1 MSQSSVPGCLAVALL
16 ALSAAP
22 AYSAPPTAQNSAA
35 ASARAAPQ
43 SPLSA
48 VEYEQRKNRIVQFF
62 EQQRAAYRVVAT
74 TRTKSG
80 QIIDWIWP
88 QSQVAD
94 GAVAAPPDAG
104 DSLPPKGQAY
114 QASSLAAK
122 APGAPNRTAQT
133 EVQLDASMCGPK
145 GTVPVVRFDVDA
157 YLRQVKN
164 LPLDPRQIVS
174 KAPPAPSPASNNRY
188 YVVWHRFADVYG
200 TSGYINIW
208 DTAGPVY
215 GETSIAQTAVIRG
228 VPMQAIEAGKI
239 EHVAFAPASQPVFFT
254 YFRTNDAA
262 SGDWV
267 GGYNALV
274 RGWVQVSPTV
284 APGMSLVGWSSVAGG
299 PQYDLDLEVRLF
311 NGNWW
316 VKAAGQWAG
325 YYPHCVGGGA
335 APPCPSGTLF
345 SAAGIRDK
353 ADRLDWYG
361 EIYDSSA
368 PASTSTDMGSG
379 AYANAQFG
387 HAAYFRNLTYF
398 WSADNYWWWDSGSL
412 SVTDAACYS
421 GLGPYFHTDP
431 TWRNWFYYGGPG
443 REGAGCL

>member
-1 MSQSSVPGCLAVALL
+1 MSQSPATGRLVVVLPSLL
-16 ALSAAP
+16 AAAAFAAPASAAP
-22 AYSAPPTAQNSAA
+22 ADGASAPPQ
-35 ASARAAPQ
+35 
-43 SPLSA
+43 LSA
-48 VEYEQRKNRIVQFF
+48 LEYEQRKTRIVRFF
-62 EQQRAAYRVVAT
+62 EQQRAGYRAVAT

-80 QIIDWIWP
+80 QIIDWILP

-94 GAVAAPPDAG
+94 GAIATPPDDG
-104 DSLPPKGQAY
+104 QHLPPKGGAYRASAQA
-114 QASSLAAK
+114 
-122 APGAPNRTAQT
+122 AQT
-133 EVQLDASMCGPK
+133 PGLPVRGARTELQLDPSLRGPA
-145 GTVPVVRFDVDA
+145 GTVPVVRFDVER
-157 YLRQVKN
+157 YLRETRD

-174 KAPPAPSPASNNRY
+174 KAPPPPSPASNNRY
-188 YVVWHRFADVYG
+188 YVVWHRFGDVYG
-200 TSGYINIW
+200 SSGFINIW

-228 VPMQAIEAGKI
+228 APMQAIEAGKI
-239 EHVAFAPASQPVFFT
+239 EHVSFAPSQQPVLFT
-254 YFRTNDAA
+254 YFRTNDGA

-284 APGMSLVGWSSVAGG
+284 APGMSLVAWSSVAGG

-325 YYPHCVGGGA
+325 YYPHCIGGA
-335 APPCPSGTLF
+335 APPCASGTLF

-398 WSADNYWWWDSGSL
+398 WSPDTYWWWDSGSL

-421 GLGPYFHTDP
+421 GLGPFFHTDP

>member
-1 MSQSSVPGCLAVALL
+1 M
-16 ALSAAP
+16 
-22 AYSAPPTAQNSAA
+22 
-35 ASARAAPQ
+35 
-43 SPLSA
+43 SA
-48 VEYEQRKNRIVQFF
+48 VEYEQRKTRIVQFF
-62 EQQRAAYRVVAT
+62 EKQRAGYQAVAT

-80 QIIDWIWP
+80 QTIDWIRP

-94 GAVAAPPDAG
+94 GVIATPPSDS
-104 DSLPPKGQAY
+104 DSLPPKGLGY
-114 QASSLAAK
+114 LASAK
-122 APGAPNRTAQT
+122 PTQAPGAPVSTART
-133 EVQLDASMCGPK
+133 ELQLDASMRGPK
-145 GTVPVVRFDVDA
+145 GTVPVVRFDVDN
-157 YLRQVKN
+157 YLREVKN
-164 LPLDPRQIVS
+164 LPLDPRQILT
-174 KAPPAPSPASNNRY
+174 KAPPQPSPASNSRY

-200 TSGYINIW
+200 TSGFINIW
-208 DTAGPVY
+208 DTVGPVG

-228 VPMQAIEAGKI
+228 TPMQAIEAGKI
-239 EHVAFAPASQPVFFT
+239 EHAAFAPSRQPVFFT

-284 APGMSLVGWSSVAGG
+284 APGMSLVAWSSIFGG
-299 PQYDLDLEVRLF
+299 PQYDLDIEVRLF

-325 YYPHCVGGGA
+325 YYPNCIGGT
-335 APPCPSGTLF
+335 APPCASGTLF

-361 EIYDSSA
+361 EIFDSSA

-379 AYANAQFG
+379 AYANGQFG
-387 HAAYFRNLTYF
+387 QAAYFRNLTYF
-398 WSADNYWWWDSGSL
+398 WAPDTNWWWDSGAL

-421 GLGPYFHTDP
+421 GLGPFVNADP
-431 TWRNWFYYGGPG
+431 NWRNWFYYGGPG